1 MTQETAPY
9 PHTPLEDAQALLGG
23 TLLVALGVVL
33 FRQAG
38 LATGGTAGISFLL
51 HYATGWPFGAIFF
64 AINLPFYVFAQR
76 TMGWAFTIKSFIS
89 VGLLSLYAELLPQ
102 LIHIDSLQ
110 PSFAAVMGGM
120 LFGIGLLMLIRHRS
134 SLGGLGVLAIYLQ
147 QKRGWSA
154 GKTQMAA
161 DCVVVAAAFTIMD
174 PLRVA
179 FSIVGAIVLNL
190 VLTFNHRPGRYMG
203 F

>member
-1 MTQETAPY
+1 MTQETTPY
-9 PHTPLEDAQALLGG
+9 PHTPFEDAQALLGG

-33 FRQAG
+33 FRHVG
-38 LATGGTAGISFLL
+38 LGTGGTAGISFLL
-51 HYATGWPFGAIFF
+51 HYATGWPFGVIFF

-89 VGLLSLYAELLPQ
+89 VGLLSLYAEFLPQ
-102 LIHIDSLQ
+102 LIHIDFLQ
-110 PSFAAVMGGM
+110 PAFAAVMGGL

-154 GKTQMAA
+154 GKIQMAA
-161 DCVVVAAAFTIMD
+161 DCVIVAAAFTIMD

-179 FSIVGAIVLNL
+179 YSIIGAVVLNL

-203 F
+203 M